1 MKHSKSLV
9 VSSVHVCTKRYQLI
23 NLTSLY
29 KALNINCQ
37 IIQIAAHRK
46 THDHGQS
53 KKLFETFHQ

>member
-53 KKLFETFHQ
+53 KK